1 MLIIKM
7 KNDNGN
13 DKIMKRSDINK
24 KLFRNMLS

>member
-13 DKIMKRSDINK
+13 DKIMKESDINK
-24 KLFRNMLS
+24 KLFGNMLS